1 MRFFL
6 YRLTRLVF
14 DAAELILLIRVVIS
28 WLPVNRD
35 HRLVILLYRITE
47 PVLMPIRTI
56 IRRSSAGGR
65 LFFDFSPL
73 IAFILLAILRNIV
86 LRLMLRFM

>member
-1 MRFFL
+1 MRIFL
-6 YRLTRLVF
+6 YRLARLLF

-28 WLPVNRD
+28 WLPVDRD
-35 HRLVILLYRITE
+35 HKLVILLYRITE
-47 PVLMPIRTI
+47 PVLMPIRSM
-56 IRRSSAGGR
+56 IRRSSFGQR

-86 LRLMLRFM
+86 LWIIL

>member
-6 YRLTRLVF
+6 YRLASLFF

-47 PVLMPIRTI
+47 PILMPIRSM
-56 IRRSSAGGR
+56 IRRSSVGNR

-86 LRLMLRFM
+86 LRIILRFI